1 MKARL
6 NNRTLL
12 LSAAVL
18 LVVAVTV
25 IVIRRRG
32 RKVYI
37 AEPYRLN
44 ENEYIYINYKSKGAS
59 DFESHQFFKGTLD
72 YVVVPWN
79 YKDDVW
85 TRNGVYYYPVTAIG
99 YKMPDG
105 KVRRVKFDSRA
116 YIASRYIGIS
126 Y

>member
-44 ENEYIYINYKSKGAS
+44 NQYDILLNLKDGS
-59 DFESHQFFKGTLD
+59 DVFSGSNFYRGTLD
-72 YVVVPWN
+72 YVVVPYG

-85 TRNGVYYYPVTAIG
+85 QQNGIYYYPVIAIG
-99 YKMPDG
+99 FATPDG
-105 KVRRVKFDSRA
+105 KVRRVKLENRA
-116 YIASRYIGIS
+116 YIDSRYIGIS